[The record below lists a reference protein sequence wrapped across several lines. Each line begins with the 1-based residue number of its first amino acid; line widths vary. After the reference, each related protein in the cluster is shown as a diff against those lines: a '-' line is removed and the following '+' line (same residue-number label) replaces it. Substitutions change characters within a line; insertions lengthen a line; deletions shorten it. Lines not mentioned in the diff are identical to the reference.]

1 MNNKKF
7 IALSAVFTISSFVIL
22 SSTSCESELATMKI
36 EKATEKIFNAVRGEK
51 KIMANKTKYE
61 IPLRLFGRDLAY
73 IIGEPRTLTISSIRN
88 ETNDPTIADNIY
100 GILTTTI
107 TKLTSS
113 PIAGK
118 YLTIYTGA
126 TAEAVAGINISG
138 KITELDQILSTGL
151 TANLDA
157 TFGGGSTKTD
167 TSVSL
172 DKNNVA
178 KVLTLDLHAQVSTG
192 TYTLALPLGYA
203 SNTSILYKKSEGSSF
218 SLYILGSGFSIGGNA
233 AVADAPNYVLRML
246 TEFSMM
252 QLLGRIYTVPYW
264 HCYKTRNND
273 EVMFQYLVEEWVT
286 LPTLPENDKDYK
298 DSKLGRYAD
307 IARLFYGYY
316 LAGEE
321 SSGKVYS
328 YKKVKVKEN
337 GRIVEKEIKVP
348 GIAFLR
354 KEVITKQ
361 VEDVDEN
368 GNPIIRKE
376 RVEVRKVNE
385 ENVKKFIK
393 ILMDFFHTGNN
404 LYSFDTY
411 YKLFNQAPFCSYPY
425 NDKLKDYLLTK
436 IQEEKFVAHDND
448 IKDPPILYSDFLNR
462 KYRNRFK

>member
-1 MNNKKF
+1 MINKKL
-7 IALSAVFTISSFVIL
+7 IALSTALAISSFTVL
-22 SSTSCESELATMKI
+22 SSTSCQSGLAAMKI
-36 EKATEKIFNAVRGEK
+36 EKATKKIFSAVRGDKE
-51 KIMANKTKYE
+51 IQSNVTKYE

-73 IIGEPRTLTISSIRN
+73 IIGEPRTITISSIRN

-100 GILTTTI
+100 GILTTAI

-126 TAEAVAGINISG
+126 TAEAVAGINVSG
-138 KITELDQILSTGL
+138 KITELDQILSTGM

-172 DKNNVA
+172 DRNNVA
-178 KVLTLDLHAQVSTG
+178 KVLTLDLHAQISTG

-203 SNTSILYKKSEGSSF
+203 SNTSILYKKTEGGSF

-233 AVADAPNYVLRML
+233 TVADAPNYVLRML

-264 HCYKTRNND
+264 HCFKTRNND

-286 LPTLPENDKDYK
+286 LPVLPKEGGNYK

-321 SSGKVYS
+321 GTGKVYS
-328 YKKVKVKEN
+328 FKKVKVGDK
-337 GRIVEKEIKVP
+337 IVEQKVP
-348 GIAFLR
+348 GISFLR
-354 KEVITKQ
+354 KEVVVKY
-361 VEDVDEN
+361 VDDVDEN
-368 GNPIIRKE
+368 GNPIKREEK
-376 RVEVRKVNE
+376 VEVRKINE

-393 ILMDFFHTGNN
+393 ILMDFYHTNPN
-404 LYSFDTY
+404 MYNFDTY
-411 YKLFNQAPFCSYPY
+411 YALFNQAPFCSYPY

-436 IQEEKFVAHDND
+436 IQEVKFEAYDND
-448 IKDPPILYSDFLNR
+448 IKDPPILYADFLKMKFKNR
-462 KYRNRFK
+462 